1 MIYDFGIKDAIDIF
15 LVALL
20 LYYIYRLMRESRS
33 VNVFV
38 GIMIFV
44 VLWVIVSHILEMKLL
59 GSIMDKLVSVGVIGL
74 IILFQQDIRKF
85 LENLGAHRR
94 FMFITQLFLKE
105 KSDKNV
111 LRNKE
116 TIMPVVLACLA
127 MSKRK
132 EGALIVIE
140 RFDSLQ
146 EVMKTGERIDA
157 IISQQLIENIFFKN
171 SPLHDGAMIISK
183 RRIHSA
189 GCILPVSH
197 DLDIPK
203 ELGLR
208 HRAALGMSQEY
219 DSVVIV
225 VSEETGGITMAIK
238 GELKLRISAEKLES
252 VLTEELFNKEKA
264 KK

>member
-127 MSKRK
+127 MSKPLVLAGRPADYMVILISFYKSRK
-132 EGALIVIE
+132 
-140 RFDSLQ
+140 S
-146 EVMKTGERIDA
+146 
-157 IISQQLIENIFFKN
+157 
-171 SPLHDGAMIISK
+171 
-183 RRIHSA
+183 
-189 GCILPVSH
+189 
-197 DLDIPK
+197 
-203 ELGLR
+203 
-208 HRAALGMSQEY
+208 
-219 DSVVIV
+219 
-225 VSEETGGITMAIK
+225 
-238 GELKLRISAEKLES
+238 
-252 VLTEELFNKEKA
+252 
-264 KK
+264 